1 VICRL
6 IEKHIVRSI
15 DDPASPPT
23 PDLSGDDEY
32 VPETVPGDPEDSD
45 SANNTPTGNGFQ
57 EDPAAPL
64 HVALG
69 AGKPAEPVASDSE
82 LTSPSLATLMAGF
95 KTPACDSRHRDAAS
109 ICISATRKPSQ
120 TTSGKSNLSAANDEQ
135 SAPSAPDE
143 TLINELISKADH
155 LYKQSE
161 ATEYELLKQRNE
173 VGVLLLRLKEEVGH
187 GNFLKDLKRWIG
199 ERKLNF
205 SYATA
210 NRAMAYAGLDADG
223 KLSSVKNLA
232 EAERIRKA
240 EAKRKKAERNAAKAA
255 EDNETG
261 EPEPPP
267 PQAKLDRAKA
277 LQKAQGLAKPAIEE
291 CRSYE
296 IETRIVVLE
305 ELIELLTEELD
316 KITEVPE
323 P

>member
-1 VICRL
+1 MKFQPR
-6 IEKHIVRSI
+6 IELVADFADEDTDSK
-15 DDPASPPT
+15 SPT
-23 PDLSGDDEY
+23 AE
-32 VPETVPGDPEDSD
+32 
-45 SANNTPTGNGFQ
+45 SACGST
-57 EDPAAPL
+57 
-64 HVALG
+64 
-69 AGKPAEPVASDSE
+69 
-82 LTSPSLATLMAGF
+82 
-95 KTPACDSRHRDAAS
+95 
-109 ICISATRKPSQ
+109 TRKPTPK
-120 TTSGKSNLSAANDEQ
+120 TTGKSNLSAANDEQ
-135 SAPSAPDE
+135 SAPSTPDE

-161 ATEYELLKQRNE
+161 ATEHDLLKQRIE
-173 VGVLLLRLKEEVGH
+173 VGGLLLRLKEEVGH

-199 ERKLNF
+199 ERRLNF

-240 EAKRKKAERNAAKAA
+240 EAKRKKAERNAAKTA
-255 EDNETG
+255 EDNDAG
-261 EPEPPP
+261 EPEPP

>member
-1 VICRL
+1 M
-6 IEKHIVRSI
+6 KHTTES
-15 DDPASPPT
+15 PPPPT
-23 PDLSGDDEY
+23 PDLSGADEY
-32 VPETVPGDPEDSD
+32 VPESVPGNPEDSD
-45 SANNTPTGNGFQ
+45 SANNTPSGNGFQ
-57 EDPAAPL
+57 DDPDAPI
-64 HVALG
+64 HVALDT
-69 AGKPAEPVASDSE
+69 GKPAEPVASDSE
-82 LTSPSLATLMAGF
+82 LIRPTLATLVACF
-95 KTPACDSRHRDAAS
+95 KTPDCDSKSPTAAS
-109 ICISATRKPSQ
+109 ACGSTTRKPSQ
-120 TTSGKSNLSAANDEQ
+120 KTTGKSNLSAANDEQ

-143 TLINELISKADH
+143 TLINELISEADH

-161 ATEYELLKQRNE
+161 ATEHDLLKQRIE

-199 ERKLNF
+199 ERRLNF

-223 KLSSVKNLA
+223 KLSTVKNLA

-240 EAKRKKAERNAAKAA
+240 EAKRKKAEGNAAKAA

-261 EPEPPP
+261 ESEPP